1 MSTSTMMRTTVKLGI
16 AFALLATTLAFAIL
30 MTQRGPELA
39 ETDTYLIIAH
49 APPFSRAELLAALE
63 EIKNYTIWASWAGDV
78 GIAVGCSREAIEKD
92 VSSPQGLHG
101 TFLKV
106 GDKPVPDVE
115 AVVKKVGKSY
125 RAEVIKG
132 GKPNMTYVSEDL
144 EDVLW
149 WIANVSRHV
158 DIPLGDKIIWYKLDL
173 PVFWFAYAIPLCNGT
188 YYGPWPPPIMVAG
201 DTTVKVQVF
210 PENRTIVPIK
220 LPKPVPVNV
229 TRVGE
234 SWFGHYVVD
243 ACALPFEVEKSL
255 VLALVHKDYVEK
267 VMSILSQVP
276 YVTVRAEPVAK
287 R

>member
-1 MSTSTMMRTTVKLGI
+1 MATMTRTTIKIGI
-16 AFALLATTLAFAIL
+16 AFALLAATLAFAVL
-30 MTQRGPELA
+30 MAQRGPELA
-39 ETDTYLIIAH
+39 EADTYLIIAH

-78 GIAVGCSREAIEKD
+78 GIAVGSSRQAIEKD
-92 VSSPQGLHG
+92 VSSRGLHG
-101 TFLKV
+101 TFLKKV

-115 AVVKKVGKSY
+115 TVVKKVGKVY
-125 RAEVIKG
+125 RAEIIKG

-158 DIPLGDKIIWYKLDL
+158 NIPLGNEIVWYKLDL
-173 PVFWFAYAIPLCNGT
+173 PIFWFAYAVTICNGT

-201 DTTVKVQVF
+201 DTTVRVQVF

-220 LPKPVPVNV
+220 LPKPVPINV
-229 TRVGE
+229 TRMGE

-255 VLALVHKDYVEK
+255 VLALVHKDNVEK
-267 VMSILSQVP
+267 VISILSQVP
-276 YVTVRAEPVAK
+276 HVTVRAEPAA
-287 R
+287 RR

>member
-1 MSTSTMMRTTVKLGI
+1 MALVRIGI
-16 AFALLATTLAFAIL
+16 ALVLLAATVTFTVL
-30 MTQRGPELA
+30 MAQGSPES
-39 ETDTYLIIAH
+39 DVYLVIAH

-63 EIKNYTIWASWAGDV
+63 KIKNYTIWASWAGDV
-78 GIAVGCSREAIEKD
+78 GIAVGSSREAIEKD
-92 VSSPQGLHG
+92 VSSRGLHG

-115 AVVKKVGKSY
+115 TVVKKVGKSY
-125 RAEVIKG
+125 RAEIIKG

-158 DIPLGDKIIWYKLDL
+158 DIPLGNEIVWYKLDL
-173 PVFWFAYAIPLCNGT
+173 PIFWFAYAIPFCNGT
-188 YYGPWPPPIMVAG
+188 YYGPWPPPIRVVG
-201 DTTVKVQVF
+201 DTTVEVRVF

-220 LPKPVPVNV
+220 LPKPVPVNL
-229 TRVGE
+229 TRVSE

-255 VLALVHKDYVEK
+255 VLALVHKDNVEK
-267 VMSILSQVP
+267 VISILSQVP
-276 YVTVRAEPVAK
+276 YVTVRAEPAA
-287 R
+287 RR

>member
-1 MSTSTMMRTTVKLGI
+1 MALVRIGIGLVLFAVALTFTV
-16 AFALLATTLAFAIL
+16 L
-30 MTQRGPELA
+30 MAQGSPES
-39 ETDTYLIIAH
+39 DVYLVIAH

-63 EIKNYTIWASWAGDV
+63 KIKNYTIWASWAGDV
-78 GIAVGCSREAIEKD
+78 GIAVGSSREAIEKD
-92 VSSPQGLHG
+92 VSSRGLHG

-115 AVVKKVGKSY
+115 TVVKKVGKSY
-125 RAEVIKG
+125 RAEIIKG

-158 DIPLGDKIIWYKLDL
+158 DIPLGNEIVWYKLDL
-173 PVFWFAYAIPLCNGT
+173 PIFWFAYAIPFCNGT

-201 DTTVKVQVF
+201 DTTVRVQVF

-255 VLALVHKDYVEK
+255 VLALVHKDNVEK
-267 VMSILSQVP
+267 VISILSQVP
-276 YVTVRAEPVAK
+276 YVTVRAEPAT
-287 R
+287 RR

>member
-1 MSTSTMMRTTVKLGI
+1 MARVRIGI
-16 AFALLATTLAFAIL
+16 GLVLFAVALTFIAL
-30 MTQRGPELA
+30 MAQESPES
-39 ETDTYLIIAH
+39 DVYLIIAH

-78 GIAVGCSREAIEKD
+78 GIAVGSSREAIEKD
-92 VSSPQGLHG
+92 VSSRGLHG

-106 GDKPVPDVE
+106 GDKPTPDVE
-115 AVVKKVGKSY
+115 TVVKKVGKVY
-125 RAEVIKG
+125 RAEILKG

-149 WIANVSRHV
+149 WIANVSRHI
-158 DIPLGDKIIWYKLDL
+158 DIPLGSEIVWYKLDL
-173 PVFWFAYAIPLCNGT
+173 PIFWFAYAVPFCNGT

-201 DTTVKVQVF
+201 DTTVEVRVF

-234 SWFGHYVVD
+234 SWFGRYVVD

-255 VLALVHKDYVEK
+255 VLALVHKDNVEK
-267 VMSILSQVP
+267 VISILSQVP
-276 YVTVRAEPVAK
+276 HVTVRAEPAARK
-287 R
+287 